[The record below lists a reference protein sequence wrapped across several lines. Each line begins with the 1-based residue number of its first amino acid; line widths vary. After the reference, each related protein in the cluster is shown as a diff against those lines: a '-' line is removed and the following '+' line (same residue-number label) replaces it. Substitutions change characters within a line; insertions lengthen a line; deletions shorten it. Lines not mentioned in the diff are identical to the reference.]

1 MITNWETTLKSIKRE
16 FNKTFVHLH
25 WINKRNQKMI
35 NEERKKLKQEQVEKR
50 TKKRE
55 KFNQIL
61 KENV

>member
-1 MITNWETTLKSIKRE
+1 
-16 FNKTFVHLH
+16 
-25 WINKRNQKMI
+25 MI